1 MQELPI
7 SFERGLYQAVIR
19 FKQSHPG
26 VLEDRTRERKEKE
39 WKEQA
44 AHRRPNGSVVRNG
57 KPVGR

>member
-39 WKEQA
+39 WKACRTVAKGGAENDH
-44 AHRRPNGSVVRNG
+44 HRDS
-57 KPVGR
+57 

>member
-39 WKEQA
+39 WKA
-44 AHRRPNGSVVRNG
+44 CRTVTKRRSR
-57 KPVGR
+57 K

>member
-19 FKQSHPG
+19 FKQGHPG
-26 VLEDRTRERKEKE
+26 VLEDRTKRRRWNEQEKLR
-39 WKEQA
+39 QQ
-44 AHRRPNGSVVRNG
+44 NGSAIQNG